1 MISNINSE
9 YEYNFE
15 YRDLTARIPFAD
27 DLLKK
32 ASKEFRVIPYEI
44 TGLVRYSYHLA
55 KQFSRIKEN
64 NFELLNKLENEI
76 MIALLKVEEMWEN
89 YLKAKIYIE
98 HNIGNINEMVK
109 QNMFLKVN
117 NLEV

>member
-1 MISNINSE
+1 
-9 YEYNFE
+9 
-15 YRDLTARIPFAD
+15 
-27 DLLKK
+27 
-32 ASKEFRVIPYEI
+32 
-44 TGLVRYSYHLA
+44 
-55 KQFSRIKEN
+55 
-64 NFELLNKLENEI
+64 